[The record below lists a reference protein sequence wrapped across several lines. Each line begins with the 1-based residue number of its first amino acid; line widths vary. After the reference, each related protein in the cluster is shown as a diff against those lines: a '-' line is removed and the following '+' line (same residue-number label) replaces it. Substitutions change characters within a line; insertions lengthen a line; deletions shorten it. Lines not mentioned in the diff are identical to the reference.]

1 MEELALTLIHEYY
14 QTHVEFLH
22 TEEFEQELVD
32 EVVELVQA
40 TLGSAEREPVL
51 EALDLYRFYAPCRTS
66 MWAPPQAAVDEII
79 KNLIAAPQ
87 LAQRSPEW
95 YAFRHGLI
103 TASNI
108 YKTFGSP
115 AKQNELVCEKCAPL
129 ALHTP
134 AVEGPRHWG
143 VRYEP
148 VSILYYEHINKTK
161 VQEFG
166 CIAHPVHSFI
176 GASPDGINVLET
188 SPLYGRMLEIKNP
201 FSRTITGE
209 PKEEYWVQ
217 TQLQMEVCDLNSC
230 DFLETQ
236 FVEYEGRAAFYAD
249 GTFTET
255 EMQKPKGIILSVLK
269 EGAARYEYAPFQCTE
284 EEFALWEEQILL
296 NSEWI
301 NTIYWKL
308 EAVSCSVIERNRAWF
323 ESKLPAIARVWGVI
337 VEERETGKWV
347 ERLPKK
353 RAAAKPSLVVNKL
366 SDETWGDVHCMEEHL
381 ATCGAVVDV

>member
-14 QTHVEFLH
+14 QNHVEFLH

-32 EVVELVQA
+32 EVVDLVQA

-51 EALDLYRFYAPCRTS
+51 EALDLYRFYAPLRTS
-66 MWAPPQAAVDEII
+66 MWAPPQVEVEVILR
-79 KNLIAAPQ
+79 NLIAAPQ
-87 LAQRSPEW
+87 LVQRSPEW

-115 AKQNELVCEKCAPL
+115 AKQNEIICEKCAPL

-134 AVEGPRHWG
+134 AIEGPRHWG

-188 SPLYGRMLEIKNP
+188 SPL
-201 FSRTITGE
+201 
-209 PKEEYWVQ
+209 
-217 TQLQMEVCDLNSC
+217 
-230 DFLETQ
+230 
-236 FVEYEGRAAFYAD
+236 
-249 GTFTET
+249 
-255 EMQKPKGIILSVLK
+255 
-269 EGAARYEYAPFQCTE
+269 
-284 EEFALWEEQILL
+284 
-296 NSEWI
+296 
-301 NTIYWKL
+301 
-308 EAVSCSVIERNRAWF
+308 
-323 ESKLPAIARVWGVI
+323 
-337 VEERETGKWV
+337 
-347 ERLPKK
+347 
-353 RAAAKPSLVVNKL
+353 
-366 SDETWGDVHCMEEHL
+366 
-381 ATCGAVVDV
+381 